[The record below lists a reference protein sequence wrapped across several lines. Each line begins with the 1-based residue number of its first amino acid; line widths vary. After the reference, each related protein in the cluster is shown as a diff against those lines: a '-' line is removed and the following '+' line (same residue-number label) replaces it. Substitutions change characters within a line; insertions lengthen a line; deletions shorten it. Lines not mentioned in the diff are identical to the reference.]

1 MPDLTTSLAIIAT
14 FLLAGTVKGV
24 IGMGLPPISLAL
36 LTVALGLP
44 QAMALMIVPSL
55 ATNLWQ
61 AATGGN
67 GRVLLRRIWPF
78 LLMVGVPVWFGTLAL
93 TRVELSLLVALLGLL
108 LAIYGAIG
116 IGGVRLS
123 ISPRHERWAGVATGA
138 VNGVFAGMT
147 GAFAV
152 PGVMYLQA
160 IGLPRD
166 QLVQAMGM
174 LFSVSTLALAIALH
188 GNALFDAEQGLVSA
202 AAMVPALAGMVIGRQ
217 IRRRL
222 SEAAFRR
229 LFFASM
235 LLLGGYIVV
244 RALLS
249 PAA

>member
-1 MPDLTTSLAIIAT
+1 MPDLPTSLAIAAT

-55 ATNLWQ
+55 VTNLWQ

-67 GRVLLRRIWPF
+67 GLLILRRTWPF
-78 LLMVGVPVWFGTLAL
+78 LLMAGATVWIGAMAL
-93 TRVELSLLVALLGLL
+93 SRVDLSLLAALLGLL

-116 IGGVRLS
+116 LGGIRVA
-123 ISPRHERWAGVATGA
+123 IAPRHERWAGAATGA
-138 VNGVFAGMT
+138 VNGVLAGMT
-147 GAFAV
+147 GSFAV

-174 LFSVSTLALAIALH
+174 LFSISTLALAIALH
-188 GNALFDAEQGLVSA
+188 GSALLGAAEGLVSA
-202 AAMVPALAGMVIGRQ
+202 AAVAPALAGMVIGRQ
-217 IRRRL
+217 VRRRL
-222 SEAAFRR
+222 SEGAFRR

-244 RALLS
+244 RALL
-249 PAA
+249 